1 MKKVKKQWVVVSIA
15 SFALL
20 GASAYTMTNSSA
32 VAHADTVSTA
42 SDNSKDQKATDNKS
56 SDQNDQNK
64 QSTSDSSNSG
74 QAESNV
80 PSIQT
85 SNAGTIST
93 YNNSDESAQYASE
106 TQQGAS
112 DAFNNKANQSANI
125 SGVGASYY
133 QAAYDGAKQAMNSY
147 NALTN
152 GKGTGTQDYN
162 YYGNT
167 VIRKDGFTSDNKNAQ
182 TGANGNGNKTAT
194 QGDNGNAN
202 GSTNGTTTTTTSSS
216 NSQSSSSQTDG
227 TPLNY
232 GSTDD
237 TNQGGANDPA
247 SASASVSNYET
258 QMNNKLNTA
267 NNTSV
272 KNLTDGQAINLPTA
286 NTDAIVQEKNK
297 YNGVTGLSAAYS
309 QGVTY
314 ALTQQGLTDAETGKW
329 QGVTATSNGQTVDFY
344 LDGKK
349 TADASDAYDS
359 AYRGAKDAMNKFF
372 TNNSYNGN
380 TSVSASNSSNA
391 AYAAGFNDVVNQA
404 AQGTVFVQNG
414 QQWSSIISGSTTP
427 GGGNVATG
435 IQTIKLSNDID
446 LTGATNGESDPSIN
460 VNYPS
465 LTIDGQN
472 HMMDYHGINYTIN
485 RPGTGSLNLY
495 VQNFQTIYGANYFGP
510 YRAESGAG
518 IHFSNLNYVG
528 PELLSSTSN
537 DAYFSGNVNVVIPQT
552 SDATYT
558 SPFQSKVAM
567 EGNGNQEDLEV
578 NNFVLQPNSHF
589 FGNTSPVSGGVN
601 VVVSGNM
608 TLGENSKMTL
618 IPRGGNGTAENSI
631 DSSEWGVYLKNTAS
645 LNINKNATLNII
657 PQLYNTKN
665 NMFGGALYADSTVTV
680 NINGGTLN
688 YEGYKGIS
696 GYYNEPVD
704 LKSGQA
710 QINVTNGGV
719 LQVLMDSVPD
729 TTTGVYSYNGHQAA
743 YGGVI
748 NNLGGG
754 SINIASR
761 GNLNVGV
768 TNSDST
774 LNVPYFGPITI
785 NSVGANHVIFQKPG
799 AVTQFQTT
807 TGNAA
812 NGTAGNIS
820 ANTVGV
826 IQGGHLQYLYSF
838 NVPSGSNQYTGV
850 DLNGNKVSGAI
861 SGNKLEIMDIP
872 AVQFVGPISKSTRTN
887 SDGTTTTTVNAYA
900 RISNFSQIEDL
911 KQQQGLSDVP
921 LYVGVASGPNPQSG
935 TVTYSSLQQVKG
947 DNASDNVSKVDT
959 AKYTKAIT
967 IPDDYNGGI
976 IPISIDLPAG
986 QDSTNVGVKLRYVIN
1001 GVDSLLVPNSSNP
1014 KDGSSY
1020 TTNIESFNP
1029 DANGN
1034 LTQGASVT
1042 VGNGNTSTI
1051 QQAQN
1056 DALTDMVNGNN
1067 NMRAQRDFTTQTK
1080 PDYSAA
1086 YNNVQAGYQAFQA
1099 DPNQDITKS
1108 DAYKNSDNPTAL
1120 QQGFDQAA
1128 YMAGITDAQQNKN
1141 TSTNPQY
1148 LAGQQA
1154 YTDQY
1159 NQAVQD
1165 IAQGQDP
1172 ATVIANAK
1180 SAAQSNPFTNN
1191 AVVMAQIDNWQG
1203 VANFIKD
1210 EQAGTISTTS
1220 DAYKKLSA
1228 GQQAAYN
1235 DAKTGYDNALKVGP
1249 NQANPDNNANKSE
1262 SSVFDYAQS
1271 IINGGYSDAKPS
1283 KAADHMTNLN
1293 AAQSAYD
1300 LTQQAIS
1307 AARTHTKDSDEAKQ
1321 TDPSKLDGEKSTDV
1335 TAYQYIKFGAYTAL
1349 KGQSSDGLNQ
1359 MELVGYKAVNEAG
1372 PRAYNKGVSQLTS
1385 GQKTADASAEGSQN
1399 LKDELNNGFN
1409 DAQTGYNAAMNGET
1423 AAPKNTDGSDNKGID
1438 AGYNYGKS
1446 LIDGASAATRPT
1458 VATGND
1464 DLATEQKAYDDA
1476 QKAKAQAKADLANN
1490 VQNPTADPKGN
1501 NANNADVY
1509 TAAYNAALKANSG
1522 DNAGKNAHDAGVA
1535 DNDGVG
1541 KAVYNQMQDS
1551 AQGAKDFV
1559 DGKANQQPN
1568 NPAYTAAYND
1578 AKKGF
1583 DAYLA
1588 DPTKTS
1594 DSTDNPAYNKGVDA
1608 AKGVEASVK
1617 NAENNTNDNSDAGK
1631 GAADAI
1637 KAVKDAIANG
1647 QDASQLPDN
1656 NDDSKPLAYKQA
1668 YNAALQSAKDAA
1680 ERGKQSVVNL
1690 DSKNTVAPSQPAL
1703 ADVYKAAAD
1712 NTQKGYDEGLTNGNV
1727 TNPNSDTEKAGYT
1740 KGQADRPAYL
1750 AGIKAY
1756 NDASDKNNV
1765 PAAPSS
1771 FDDGQK
1777 AVYNE
1782 AVKALQDAA
1791 KGTTDGTDV
1800 SPVYKAVNSQE
1811 LGHQAGL
1818 AAAKAADAEGE
1829 DPTADLDQKAQD
1841 AAAKSSAP
1849 DKQAFI
1855 TAYKNV
1861 MSGYNAAKNNDASA
1875 KSNGDDPIDQKA
1887 FDDGKAEYQA
1897 YAAAAKKNLEAGA
1910 EALLNDNKSNS
1921 ADHANDV
1928 KKANPSTKDDKQF
1941 NQGVDDAKQALLDA
1955 QSNDPSKD
1963 AKYAG
1968 TNGDTPA
1975 GDVYRGTKD
1984 AYNAVKNGTTPL
1996 TDDQLAKEDPVYAAA
2011 YKSALPVAQD
2021 AAAKGAND
2029 GRDNAADN
2037 SDSQANPLAK
2047 AVYQSARNDEETAF
2061 KNKLDGVADTTNT
2074 PAAQEGTQKGSQFA
2088 QALKDVANGKAD
2100 ASNNDASYKYGV
2112 TTAETAIANAT
2123 NDGKAGKKLPADLN
2137 SIEVPAGVDPVAYR
2151 EVYAGVLSGFTDGA
2165 AQKPSNSNSTKPY
2178 YNDAYAIGYKTG
2190 KDSAQKPTSAP
2201 QDFLNNKKAT
2211 PKNAEEAK
2219 AYAEQYKEA
2228 KDGFEAGING
2238 KNANSSS
2245 EYYLASYKAAKDGL
2259 AGIKLA
2265 KKGDTKASRNLLKSK
2280 SAEFAKGYEGY
2291 LKGIA
2296 AAKRTLKNDKKL
2308 SKKDLAGKD
2317 KVYVYAFKEAYKHE
2331 AAIQSAQG
2339 RKAGIRSA
2347 NKHHSIPSNLYTRH
2361 SASYARAYVK
2371 AFKNEMKIHMP
2382 RYIYNTG
2389 TIYTHKGVFF
2399 NKRSRIA
2406 KFKYSRRYNST
2417 VFRVVGIKYY
2427 KNRIPRYHLS
2437 NGAYVTTTSLVKNA
2451 YYRKQFKKFRVIK
2464 PTGTLIHRGKT
2475 FTKHNAVRRLHRGA
2489 IIHVKKVVKFYGI
2502 TRLYIG
2508 KGEYVTSNKTFVKA
2522 IFR

>member
-93 YNNSDESAQYASE
+93 YNNSDESAQYAS
-106 TQQGAS
+106 QIKQGAS

-133 QAAYDGAKQAMNSY
+133 QASYDGAKQAMNSY

-167 VIRKDGFTSDNKNAQ
+167 VTRQDGFTSDNKNAQ
-182 TGANGNGNKTAT
+182 TGTTGNGNKTAT

-202 GSTNGTTTTTTSSS
+202 GSTNGTTTATTSSS
-216 NSQSSSSQTDG
+216 NSQNSSSQTDG

-237 TNQGGANDPA
+237 TNQGGADTPKQATN
-247 SASASVSNYET
+247 SVSRYET
-258 QMNNKLNTA
+258 TMDAKLNSS

-272 KNLTDGQAINLPTA
+272 KNVTAGQAINVPTS
-286 NTDAIVQEKNK
+286 NTDAIVQEKSK
-297 YNGVTGLSAAYS
+297 FNGVAGLTAAYS

-329 QGVTATSNGQTVDFY
+329 QGVSTGSNGTTTDFY
-344 LDGKK
+344 LSGTKNN
-349 TADASDAYDS
+349 ASSDYDQ
-359 AYRGAKDAMNKFF
+359 AYRGARAAMNAFF
-372 TNNSYNGN
+372 NNNSFVGTNQVAQSS
-380 TSVSASNSSNA
+380 TSNA
-391 AYAAGFNDVVNQA
+391 AYDAGFNDVVNQA

-414 QQWSSIISGSTTP
+414 QQWSSVIAGNTNT
-427 GGGNVATG
+427 GTVGGNIAQDANG
-435 IQTIKLSNDID
+435 NSIKTIKLANDID
-446 LTGATNGESDPSIN
+446 LSGATNGENDGT
-460 VNYPS
+460 VNTNQAS

-472 HMMDYHGINYTIN
+472 HMMDYHGNNYTIN
-485 RPGTGSLNLY
+485 RSTSGNLDLY

-510 YRAESGAG
+510 YRAESGAA

-528 PELLSSTSN
+528 PQLLSSNSN
-537 DAYFSGNVNVVIPQT
+537 DAYFSGNVNVVVPVNT
-552 SDATYT
+552 SATYT
-558 SPFQSKVAM
+558 SPFQSNVTI
-567 EGNGNQEDLEV
+567 EGNGNQENLEV
-578 NNFVLQPNSHF
+578 NNFILQPNAHY
-589 FGNTSPVSGGVN
+589 FGNTSPAKGGSN
-601 VVVSGNM
+601 VVVQGNM

-618 IPRGGNGTAENSI
+618 IARGGNGTAATNE
-631 DSSEWGVYLKNTAS
+631 DSSAFAVDLKNAGKAQ
-645 LNINKNATLNII
+645 LNINKNATLNVI
-657 PQLYNTKN
+657 PLQLGQGQTQG
-665 NMFGGALYADSTVTV
+665 MFGGAVYANSATV

-688 YEGYKGIS
+688 YEAYNGQS

-704 LKSGQA
+704 LKGSGTTVN
-710 QINVTNGGV
+710 ITNGGI
-719 LQVLMDSVPD
+719 LQVLMDSIPD
-729 TTTGVYSYNGHQAA
+729 TTTGVNALNGHQSSY
-743 YGGVI
+743 YGLI
-748 NNLGGG
+748 TNPDGGTV
-754 SINIASR
+754 NVASR
-761 GNLNVGV
+761 GNLNVQAI
-768 TNSDST
+768 NSDST
-774 LNVPYFGPITI
+774 FNTPYYGPITI
-785 NSVGANHVIFQKPG
+785 NSVGANHVTFGKPS
-799 AVTQFQTT
+799 ATPQFQTVSGTNT
-807 TGNAA
+807 TTN
-812 NGTAGNIS
+812 NGQIS
-820 ANTVGV
+820 ASTVG
-826 IQGGHLQYLYSF
+826 IKYDNKLLYLYNF
-838 NVPSGSNQYTGV
+838 LLQSGSKNFTGT
-850 DLNGNKVSGAI
+850 DLNGKQVNGTI
-861 SGNKLEIMDIP
+861 SGNKLEILDIP
-872 AVQFVGPISKSTRTN
+872 AVQFVGPISKSSTTN
-887 SDGTTTTTVNAYA
+887 SDGSTTVTAYA

-911 KQQQGLSDVP
+911 KQQQGLSSVP
-921 LYVGVASGPNPQSG
+921 LYVGIASGATPTNG
-935 TVTYSSLQQVKG
+935 TVTYNSLTQVPG
-947 DNASDNVSKVDT
+947 NNVPDNVSKADKST
-959 AKYTKAIT
+959 YTEAIT
-967 IPDDYNGGI
+967 IPDDYNGGL
-976 IPISIDLPAG
+976 IPISYDIPKG
-986 QDSTNVGVKLRYVIN
+986 QDTTNVGIKLRYVIN
-1001 GVDSLLVPNSSNP
+1001 GVDSLLVPSSSNP

-1020 TTNIESFNP
+1020 TTNIESFNT
-1029 DANGN
+1029 DQNGN
-1034 LTQGASVT
+1034 LVQGTSTNV
-1042 VGNGNTSTI
+1042 VGGNTNTI
-1051 QQAQN
+1051 SQGQQ
-1056 DALTDMVNGNN
+1056 DALTDMANGNSN
-1067 NMRAQRDFTTQTK
+1067 AKNAQSFQTQTNS
-1080 PDYSAA
+1080 DYSAA
-1086 YNNVQAGYQAFQA
+1086 YNNVQAGYQAYQA
-1099 DPNQDITKS
+1099 NPNQDITKS

-1128 YMAGITDAQQNKN
+1128 YLAGMNDAQQNKSN
-1141 TSTNPQY
+1141 STNPQY

-1154 YTDQY
+1154 YQDAY
-1159 NQAVQD
+1159 NKAVKD
-1165 IAQGQDP
+1165 IAAGKNP
-1172 ATVIANAK
+1172 ADVIAQAK
-1180 SAAQSNPFTNN
+1180 KDAKNNPLTNN
-1191 AVVMAQIDNWQG
+1191 DAVLAQIDNWQG
-1203 VANFIKD
+1203 VGNFIKD

-1220 DAYKKLSA
+1220 DAYKALTP

-1235 DAKTGYDNALKVGP
+1235 DAKTGYENALKVGP

-1271 IINGGYSDAKPS
+1271 IINGGNSATKPTQTT
-1283 KAADHMTNLN
+1283 ANMTNLD
-1293 AAQSAYD
+1293 AAQNAYD
-1300 LTQQAIS
+1300 LTQTAIS
-1307 AARTHTKDSDEAKQ
+1307 DAREGKDS
-1321 TDPSKLDGEKSTDV
+1321 SKSVNDV
-1335 TAYQYIKFGAYTAL
+1335 TAYNNLKSGAEAAL
-1349 KGQSSDGLNQ
+1349 KNASTDGLNQ
-1359 MELVGYKAVNEAG
+1359 MQLVGYDAVKQAG
-1372 PRAYNKGVSQLTS
+1372 PRAYNAGVSQLTS
-1385 GQKTADASAEGSQN
+1385 GQKAADTSSQGSQD
-1399 LKDELNNGFN
+1399 LKNQLTAGFK

-1423 AAPKNTDGSDNKGID
+1423 AAPKNTDGSDNKGMD

-1680 ERGKQSVVNL
+1680 EQGKQSVVNP

-1968 TNGDTPA
+1968 TNADTPA

-2165 AQKPSNSNSTKPY
+2165 AQKTSNSNSTKPY

>member
-1 MKKVKKQWVVVSIA
+1 MKKVKKQWIVVSIA

-20 GASAYTMTNSSA
+20 GASAYAMTTSSA
-32 VAHADTVSTA
+32 VVHADTVQTSQSGSA
-42 SDNSKDQKATDNKS
+42 DKSANQSDTS
-56 SDQNDQNK
+56 SNGQSDSN
-64 QSTSDSSNSG
+64 QSTDQGTSTSTSS
-74 QAESNV
+74 QAAVNV
-80 PSIQT
+80 PAIQT
-85 SNAGTIST
+85 QNAGTIST

-167 VIRKDGFTSDNKNAQ
+167 VIRQDGFTSDNKNAQ

-202 GSTNGTTTTTTSSS
+202 GSTNGTTTTSSS

-237 TNQGGANDPA
+237 TNQGGASDPA
-247 SASASVSNYET
+247 SASTSVSNYET

-267 NNTSV
+267 TNTSV
-272 KNLTDGQAINLPTA
+272 KNLTDGKAINLPTA

-297 YNGVTGLSAAYS
+297 YNGVAGLTAAYA

-359 AYRGAKDAMNKFF
+359 AYRGARNAMNAFF
-372 TNNSYNGN
+372 TKNSYNGN
-380 TSVSASNSSNA
+380 TSVAQSSTSNA
-391 AYAAGFNDVVNQA
+391 AYDAGFNDVVNQA
-404 AQGTVFVQNG
+404 AQGIVYVQNG

-435 IQTIKLSNDID
+435 INTIKLSNDID

-460 VNYPS
+460 VSYPS

-485 RPGTGSLNLY
+485 RPGNGSLDLY

-510 YRAESGAG
+510 YRAESGAS

-528 PELLSSTSN
+528 PQLLSSTSN
-537 DAYFSGNVNVVIPQT
+537 DAYFSGNVNVVVPTT

-558 SPFQSKVAM
+558 SPFQSKVTI
-567 EGNGNQEDLEV
+567 EGNGNQENLEV
-578 NNFVLQPNSHF
+578 NNFILQPNSHY
-589 FGNTSPVSGGVN
+589 FGSTSPVNGGTN

-618 IPRGGNGTAENSI
+618 IPRGGNANAATIADGSV
-631 DSSEWGVYLKNTAS
+631 WGVFLKSSGAS

-657 PQLYNTKN
+657 PQLYSKQSNI
-665 NMFGGALYADSTVTV
+665 FGGAVYAGYQVNV

-704 LKSGQA
+704 LQGSSQT
-710 QINVTNGGV
+710 QINVTNGGI
-719 LQVLMDSVPD
+719 LQVLMDSIPD
-729 TTTGVYSYNGHQAA
+729 VTTYNSYNGQHQAV
-743 YGGVI
+743 YGGLI
-748 NNLGGG
+748 NNLSQG

-774 LNVPYFGPITI
+774 YNVPYYGPITI
-785 NSVGANHVIFQKPG
+785 NSVGANHVIFQKSG
-799 AVTQFQTT
+799 TVKQFQTNTGSST
-807 TGNAA
+807 TGT
-812 NGTAGNIS
+812 GGNIS

-838 NVPSGSNQYTGV
+838 NVPSGSNTYTGI
-850 DLNGNKVSGAI
+850 DLNGNKVSGTI
-861 SGNKLEIMDIP
+861 QGNKLEIMDIP
-872 AVQFVGPISKSTRTN
+872 AVQFVGPISKQKN
-887 SDGTTTTTVNAYA
+887 DDGTTAVKAYA
-900 RISNFSQIEDL
+900 RISNFNQIEDL
-911 KQQQGLSDVP
+911 KQQNHISDVP
-921 LYVGVASGPNPQSG
+921 LYVGIASGAAPQSG
-935 TVTYSSLQQVKG
+935 TVTYNSLTQATG
-947 DNASDNVSKVDT
+947 DNVSDSVSKVDT

-967 IPDDYNGGI
+967 IPDNYNGGI
-976 IPISIDLPAG
+976 IPISYDIPAG
-986 QDSTNVGVKLRYVIN
+986 QDTTNVGVKLRYVIN
-1001 GVDSLLVPNSSNP
+1001 SVDSLLGPNVSSNG
-1014 KDGSSY
+1014 DYATS
-1020 TTNIESFNP
+1020 IESFNP

-1042 VGNGNTSTI
+1042 VGNGSTSTI

-1067 NMRAQRDFTTQTK
+1067 NMRARRDFTTQTS

-1099 DPNQDITKS
+1099 NPNQDITKS

-1128 YMAGITDAQQNKN
+1128 YMAGVTDAQQNKSN
-1141 TSTNPQY
+1141 STNPQY

-1154 YTDQY
+1154 YQDAY
-1159 NQAVQD
+1159 NKAIKD
-1165 IAQGQDP
+1165 IAAGKNP
-1172 ATVIANAK
+1172 AEVISHAKAN
-1180 SAAQSNPFTNN
+1180 AQSNPFTNN

-1235 DAKTGYDNALKVGP
+1235 DAKTGYENALKVGP

-1271 IINGGYSDAKPS
+1271 IINGGNSATKPTTTAS
-1283 KAADHMTNLN
+1283 NMTNLD
-1293 AAQSAYD
+1293 AAQNAYD
-1300 LTQQAIS
+1300 LTQTAIS
-1307 AARTHTKDSDEAKQ
+1307 DAREGKDS
-1321 TDPSKLDGEKSTDV
+1321 SNSVNDV
-1335 TAYQYIKFGAYTAL
+1335 TAYNYLKSGAEAAL
-1349 KGQSSDGLNQ
+1349 NHASTDGLNQ
-1359 MELVGYKAVNEAG
+1359 MQLVGYNAIKEAG
-1372 PRAYNKGVSQLTS
+1372 PRAYNAGVGQLIS
-1385 GQKTADASAEGSQN
+1385 GQKNADTSSQGSKD
-1399 LKDELNNGFN
+1399 LKNQLQDGFN
-1409 DAQTGYNAAMNGET
+1409 DAQTGYQAAMNGDT
-1423 AAPKNTDGSDNKGID
+1423 SAPKNTDGTDNQGMD
-1438 AGYNYGKS
+1438 AGYNYAKS
-1446 LIDGASAATRPT
+1446 LIDGAAATTRPT

-1464 DLATEQKAYDDA
+1464 DLATEQKAYDDV
-1476 QKAKAQAKADLANN
+1476 QKAKEQAKSDLASN
-1490 VQNPTADPKGN
+1490 VKNPTADPKGN

-1509 TAAYNAALKANSG
+1509 TAAYNAALKANSK

-1583 DAYLA
+1583 DDYLA

-1594 DSTDNPAYNKGVDA
+1594 DTTDNPAYNKGVDT

-1617 NAENNTNDNSDAGK
+1617 NAENNTNDDSDAGK

-1656 NDDSKPLAYKQA
+1656 NDNSKSAAYKQA
-1668 YNAALQSAKDAA
+1668 YNAALQSAKDAS
-1680 ERGKQSVVNL
+1680 ELGKQSVVNP

-1703 ADVYKAAAD
+1703 ANVYKAAAD
-1712 NTQKGYDEGLTNGNV
+1712 NTQKGYDEGLTGGNI
-1727 TNPNSDTEKAGYT
+1727 TNPNSDTEKAGFA
-1740 KGQADRPAYL
+1740 KGQTDRPAYL

-1756 NDASDKNNV
+1756 NDAADKNNV
-1765 PAAPSS
+1765 AAAPAN

-1777 AVYNE
+1777 AVYNQ
-1782 AVKALQDAA
+1782 AVKALQDAG
-1791 KGTTDGTDV
+1791 KNTTDNTDV

-1818 AAAKAADAEGE
+1818 AAAKAADANGE
-1829 DPTADLDQKAQD
+1829 DPTANLDQKAQE
-1841 AAAKSSAP
+1841 AADKSTAP

-1855 TAYKNV
+1855 NAYKNV
-1861 MSGYNAAKNNDASA
+1861 MSGYTAAKNNDNNAQA
-1875 KSNGDDPIDQKA
+1875 NGNDPIDQKA
-1887 FDDGKAEYQA
+1887 FEDGKAEYQN
-1897 YAAAAKKNLEAGA
+1897 Y
-1910 EALLNDNKSNS
+1910 KSNE
-1921 ADHANDV
+1921 
-1928 KKANPSTKDDKQF
+1928 
-1941 NQGVDDAKQALLDA
+1941 DA
-1955 QSNDPSKD
+1955 
-1963 AKYAG
+1963 
-1968 TNGDTPA
+1968 
-1975 GDVYRGTKD
+1975 
-1984 AYNAVKNGTTPL
+1984 
-1996 TDDQLAKEDPVYAAA
+1996 
-2011 YKSALPVAQD
+2011 
-2021 AAAKGAND
+2021 
-2029 GRDNAADN
+2029 
-2037 SDSQANPLAK
+2037 
-2047 AVYQSARNDEETAF
+2047 AF
-2061 KNKLDGVADTTNT
+2061 KNKLDGVDDKSANANT
-2074 PAAQEGTQKGSQFA
+2074 PAGKAGAEKGSQFLK
-2088 QALKDVANGKAD
+2088 ALQDVANGTPD

-2112 TTAETAIANAT
+2112 VTAQAAIDNANK
-2123 NDGKAGKKLPADLN
+2123 DGKAGKKLPTDLN
-2137 SIEVPAGVDPVAYR
+2137 SIDVPAGVDPVAYR
-2151 EVYAGVLSGFTDGA
+2151 EVYAGVLSGYSDGA
-2165 AQKPSNSNSTKPY
+2165 AQKPSNSNSTSPY
-2178 YNDAYAIGYKTG
+2178 YNAAYNAGYKTG
-2190 KDSAQKPTSAP
+2190 KDSVKSNTGAP
-2201 QDFLNNKKAT
+2201 QDFLNNKKVT
-2211 PKNAEEAK
+2211 PANPDEAK

-2228 KDGFEAGING
+2228 QDGFEAGMSG

-2245 EYYLASYKAAKDGL
+2245 QYYLSGYQAAKDGL

-2265 KKGDTKASRNLLKSK
+2265 KKGDSKASRELLKSK
-2280 SAEFAKGYEGY
+2280 PAEFAQGYKGY
-2291 LKGIA
+2291 LKGIS
-2296 AAKRTLKNDKKL
+2296 AAKRTIKNNKKL
-2308 SKKDLAGKD
+2308 SKKDLLGKD

-2347 NKHHSIPSNLYTRH
+2347 NKHHSIPSNLYNAH
-2361 SASYARAYVK
+2361 SASYAKAYVK
-2371 AFKNEMKIHMP
+2371 AFKHEMKIHMP

-2399 NKRSRIA
+2399 SKRSRIK

-2417 VFRVVGIKYY
+2417 VFRVVGVSYY
-2427 KNRIPRYHLS
+2427 KNRVPRYHLS

-2475 FTKHNAVRRLHRGA
+2475 FTKKNSVRRLHRNE
-2489 IIHVKKVVKFYGI
+2489 IVNVKKVVKFYGI

-2522 IFR
+2522 IIK

>member
-20 GASAYTMTNSSA
+20 GASAYAMTTSSA
-32 VAHADTVSTA
+32 VAHADTVQTSQSGSA
-42 SDNSKDQKATDNKS
+42 DKSANQSDTS
-56 SDQNDQNK
+56 SNGQSDSN
-64 QSTSDSSNSG
+64 QSTDQGTSTSTSS
-74 QAESNV
+74 QAAVNV
-80 PSIQT
+80 PAIQT
-85 SNAGTIST
+85 QNAGTIST

-167 VIRKDGFTSDNKNAQ
+167 VIRQDGFTSDNKNAQ

-202 GSTNGTTTTTTSSS
+202 GSTNGTTTTSSS

-247 SASASVSNYET
+247 SASTSVSNYET

-267 NNTSV
+267 TNTSV
-272 KNLTDGQAINLPTA
+272 KNLTDGKAINLPTA

-297 YNGVTGLSAAYS
+297 YNGVAGLTAAYA

-359 AYRGAKDAMNKFF
+359 AYRGARNAMNAFF
-372 TNNSYNGN
+372 TKNSYNGN
-380 TSVSASNSSNA
+380 TSVAQSSTSNA
-391 AYAAGFNDVVNQA
+391 AYDAGFNDVVNQA
-404 AQGTVFVQNG
+404 AQGIVYVQNG

-435 IQTIKLSNDID
+435 INTIKLSNDID

-460 VNYPS
+460 VSYPS

-485 RPGTGSLNLY
+485 RPGNGSLDLY

-510 YRAESGAG
+510 YRAESGAS

-528 PELLSSTSN
+528 PQLLSSTSN
-537 DAYFSGNVNVVIPQT
+537 DAYFSGNVNVVVPTT

-558 SPFQSKVAM
+558 SPFQSKVTI
-567 EGNGNQEDLEV
+567 EGNGNQENLEV
-578 NNFVLQPNSHF
+578 NNFILQPNSHY
-589 FGNTSPVSGGVN
+589 FGSTSPVNGGTN

-618 IPRGGNGTAENSI
+618 IPRGGNANAATIADGSV
-631 DSSEWGVYLKNTAS
+631 WGVFLKSSGAS

-657 PQLYNTKN
+657 PQLYSKQSNI
-665 NMFGGALYADSTVTV
+665 FGGAVYAGNQVNV

-704 LKSGQA
+704 LQGSSQT
-710 QINVTNGGV
+710 QINVTNGGI
-719 LQVLMDSVPD
+719 LQVLMDSIPD
-729 TTTGVYSYNGHQAA
+729 VTTYNSYNSQHQAV
-743 YGGVI
+743 YGGLI
-748 NNLGGG
+748 NNLSQG

-774 LNVPYFGPITI
+774 YNVPYYGPITI
-785 NSVGANHVIFQKPG
+785 NSVGANHVIFQKSG
-799 AVTQFQTT
+799 AVKQFQTNTGAST
-807 TGNAA
+807 TGT
-812 NGTAGNIS
+812 GGNIS

-838 NVPSGSNQYTGV
+838 NVPSGSNTYTGI
-850 DLNGNKVSGAI
+850 DLNGNKVSGTI
-861 SGNKLEIMDIP
+861 QGNKLEIMDIP
-872 AVQFVGPISKSTRTN
+872 AVQFVGPISKQKN
-887 SDGTTTTTVNAYA
+887 DDGTTTVKAYA
-900 RISNFSQIEDL
+900 RISNFNQIEDL
-911 KQQQGLSDVP
+911 KQQNHLSDVP
-921 LYVGVASGPNPQSG
+921 LYVGIASGATPQSG
-935 TVTYSSLQQVKG
+935 TVTYNSLTQATG
-947 DNASDNVSKVDT
+947 DNVSDSVSKVDT

-967 IPDDYNGGI
+967 IPDNYNGGI
-976 IPISIDLPAG
+976 IPISYDIPAG
-986 QDSTNVGVKLRYVIN
+986 QDTTNVGVKLRYVIN
-1001 GVDSLLVPNSSNP
+1001 SVDSLLGPNVSSNG
-1014 KDGSSY
+1014 DYATS
-1020 TTNIESFNP
+1020 IESFNP

-1042 VGNGNTSTI
+1042 VGNGSTSTI

-1067 NMRAQRDFTTQTK
+1067 NMRASRDFTTQTS

-1099 DPNQDITKS
+1099 NPNQDITKS

-1128 YMAGITDAQQNKN
+1128 YMAGVTDAQQNKSN
-1141 TSTNPQY
+1141 STNPQY

-1154 YTDQY
+1154 YQDAY
-1159 NQAVQD
+1159 NKAIKD
-1165 IAQGQDP
+1165 IAAGKNP
-1172 ATVIANAK
+1172 AEVISHAKAN
-1180 SAAQSNPFTNN
+1180 AQSNPFTNN

-1235 DAKTGYDNALKVGP
+1235 DAKTGYENALKVGP

-1271 IINGGYSDAKPS
+1271 IINGGYSEARPTQT
-1283 KAADHMTNLN
+1283 ADHMTNLDT
-1293 AAQSAYD
+1293 AQSAYD

-1307 AARTHTKDSDEAKQ
+1307 AARTHGKDSDEAKQ

-1335 TAYQYIKFGAYTAL
+1335 TAYQYIKYGAYTAL
-1349 KGQSSDGLNQ
+1349 KGLSSDGLNQ
-1359 MELVGYKAVNEAG
+1359 MELVGYKAINEAG

-1385 GQKTADASAEGSQN
+1385 GQKTADASAEGSQD
-1399 LKDELNNGFN
+1399 LKDELNNGFK

-1423 AAPKNTDGSDNKGID
+1423 AAPKNADGSDNKGMD
-1438 AGYNYGKS
+1438 SGYNYGKS

-1464 DLATEQKAYDDA
+1464 DLSTEQKAYDDA
-1476 QKAKAQAKADLANN
+1476 QKAKAQAKADLANG

-1509 TAAYNAALKANSG
+1509 TAAYNAALKANSK

-1568 NPAYTAAYND
+1568 NPAYTDAYND
-1578 AKKGF
+1578 AEKGLN
-1583 DAYLA
+1583 AYLA
-1588 DPTKTS
+1588 DPTNTS
-1594 DSTDNPAYNKGVDA
+1594 DTTDNPAYNKGVDA
-1608 AKGVEASVK
+1608 AKGIEASVK
-1617 NAENNTNDNSDAGK
+1617 NAENNTNDDSDAGK

-1647 QDASQLPDN
+1647 QDESKLPDN
-1656 NDDSKPLAYKQA
+1656 DDSDKPAAYKQA
-1668 YNAALQSAKDAA
+1668 YNAALKSAKDAA
-1680 ERGKQSVVNL
+1680 ELGKQSVVNP

-1727 TNPNSDTEKAGYT
+1727 ADPNSDTEKAGYT

-1765 PAAPSS
+1765 PAAPSN

-1782 AVKALQDAA
+1782 AVKALQDAG
-1791 KGTTDGTDV
+1791 KGTTDATDV

-1818 AAAKAADAEGE
+1818 AAAKAADANGE
-1829 DPTADLDQKAQD
+1829 DPTANLDQKAQE
-1841 AAAKSSAP
+1841 AADKSTAP

-1855 TAYKNV
+1855 NAYKNV
-1861 MSGYNAAKNNDASA
+1861 MSGYTAAKNNDNNAQA
-1875 KSNGDDPIDQKA
+1875 NGNDPIDQKA

-1897 YAAAAKKNLEAGA
+1897 YADAAKKNLEAGA

-1968 TNGDTPA
+1968 TNADTLA

-1996 TDDQLAKEDPVYAAA
+1996 NDDQLAKEDPVYAAA

-2088 QALKDVANGKAD
+2088 QALKDVANGKPD

-2228 KDGFEAGING
+2228 QDGFEAGMSG
-2238 KNANSSS
+2238 KKANSSS
-2245 EYYLASYKAAKDGL
+2245 QYYLASYQAAKDGL

-2265 KKGDTKASRNLLKSK
+2265 KKGDSKASRELLKSK
-2280 SAEFAKGYEGY
+2280 PAEFAQGYKGY
-2291 LKGIA
+2291 LKGIS
-2296 AAKRTLKNDKKL
+2296 AAKRTLKNNKKL
-2308 SKKDLAGKD
+2308 SKKDLLGKD

-2347 NKHHSIPSNLYTRH
+2347 NKHHSIPSNLYNAH
-2361 SASYARAYVK
+2361 SASYAKAYVK
-2371 AFKNEMKIHMP
+2371 AFKHEMKIHMP

-2399 NKRSRIA
+2399 SKRSRIK

-2417 VFRVVGIKYY
+2417 VFRVVGVSYY
-2427 KNRIPRYHLS
+2427 KNRVPRYHLS

-2475 FTKHNAVRRLHRGA
+2475 FTKKNSVRRLHRNE
-2489 IIHVKKVVKFYGI
+2489 IVNVKKVVKFYGI

-2522 IFR
+2522 IIK